1 MLVTTVILTAKMFS
15 QVVNATKTLID
26 KETIHFQLV
35 LFYGQWLAYL
45 VTVQKRSNLDL
56 SVIF

>member
-1 MLVTTVILTAKMFS
+1 MLVTTVILTAKMFMLL
-15 QVVNATKTLID
+15 VVATKTLID